1 MTSYNAREL
10 WFRIETIHAV
20 TYFAPECREAAVAL
34 GLRGFWMGYFAARAA
49 PMGAVTAGV
58 VEATFFNF
66 HPDMVRRAIPAAWTV
81 ASPES
86 IVASR
91 ASSASQAL
99 ARLAPDSAETQDLT
113 SRLTRV
119 IENTTTAGRPLF
131 AANRDLPVEDGS
143 AGLWQCC
150 TTLREHRGDGHVTV
164 LTEAG
169 FDGCEVHVFHA
180 AATGIPTEVLRDN
193 RGWSSD
199 DWTAAEERL
208 TSRGLLHADG
218 RVTSEGHLLH
228 TQIEQRTDELAAP
241 PYAALG
247 DEGPNDLLTRL
258 DAFVQP
264 IRAANVIPFP
274 NPIGLP
280 DF

>member
-1 MTSYNAREL
+1 MSSYKAREL

-20 TYFAPECREAAVAL
+20 TYFAPECREATTEL

-49 PMGAVTAGV
+49 PMGAVPAGV

-66 HPDMVRRAIPAAWTV
+66 HPEMVRRAIPAAWAL
-81 ASPES
+81 ASPDS
-86 IVASR
+86 IVESR
-91 ASSASQAL
+91 ATSAARAL
-99 ARLAPDSAETQDLT
+99 TRLAPDSAATQDLT

-119 IENTTTAGRPLF
+119 IANTSTSGRPLF
-131 AANRDLPVEDGS
+131 AANRDLTVDDGPD
-143 AGLWQCC
+143 GLWQCC
-150 TTLREHRGDGHVTV
+150 TTLREHRGDGHVAV

-169 FDGCEVHVFHA
+169 LDGCEVHVFHA
-180 AATGIPTEVLRDN
+180 AAAGIPTEVLRDN

-208 TSRGLLHADG
+208 AARGLIQTDG
-218 RVTSEGHLLH
+218 RVTPEGQLLH
-228 TQIEQRTDELAAP
+228 TQIEHRTDELAAP
-241 PYAALG
+241 PYAVLG
-247 DEGPNDLLTRL
+247 EEGIDDLLAHL